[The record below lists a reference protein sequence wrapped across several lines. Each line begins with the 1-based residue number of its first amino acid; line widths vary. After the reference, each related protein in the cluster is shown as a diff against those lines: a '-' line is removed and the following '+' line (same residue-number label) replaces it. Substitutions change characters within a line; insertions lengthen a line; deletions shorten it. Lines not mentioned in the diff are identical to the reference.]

1 VRCGRWTARQDDALW
16 LHTRE
21 RRLCIIEWGDFGI
34 DPRLA
39 HAAGDKLGDL
49 RSEIDDQDGVRRAR
63 LCFGFWH
70 AQPIEILARAVQL
83 PPLSL
88 TRYAA
93 YVSKN
98 DTRRAEIIQRL
109 TDYVLAEGLS
119 AASLRPLAKAA
130 GTSDRMLL
138 YYFADKRA
146 IITAVL
152 EQISARLVGLMS
164 EQTASAP
171 LPLEDLRRQLS
182 ELLFE
187 DALWP
192 YMRIWLQV
200 AARAAMGDAFY
211 RGVGEQIGRGFL
223 DWGKMQLKADSAA
236 QLEVDAARLL
246 VSMEGM
252 LFLKSIGL
260 DDVNAKA
267 L

>member
-1 VRCGRWTARQDDALW
+1 
-16 LHTRE
+16 
-21 RRLCIIEWGDFGI
+21 
-34 DPRLA
+34 
-39 HAAGDKLGDL
+39 
-49 RSEIDDQDGVRRAR
+49 
-63 LCFGFWH
+63 
-70 AQPIEILARAVQL
+70 
-83 PPLSL
+83 L
-88 TRYAA
+88 TRYAGR
-93 YVSKN
+93 VSKN

-109 TDYVLAEGLS
+109 TDYVLKEGLS

-138 YYFADKRA
+138 YYFTDKA
-146 IITAVL
+146 EIITAVL
-152 EQISARLVGLMS
+152 EQISARLVALMS
-164 EQTASAP
+164 QRTASEP
-171 LPLEDLRRQLS
+171 LPLDDLRRQLAA
-182 ELLFE
+182 LLFE

-200 AARAAMGDAFY
+200 AARAGMGDAFY

-236 QLEVDAARLL
+236 QREVDAARLL